1 MGSIH
6 ASPLGYGLGTLGTNA
21 PGSFHPHWRD
31 RIQIHSPQTSPQGLS
46 PKPGPTSLLGFA
58 TLPLAAPPLGGK
70 LLARNSGLPDGGPT
84 QTTPKPPPCSMT
96 KAPIRVTI
104 TGAAGQIGYAL
115 LPRIASGQMFGPDQP
130 VILQMLEIPMEKA
143 MAALKGVA
151 MELEDCAFPLLQD
164 MVLSSDPDVAFKDA
178 NWCLLVGSKPR
189 GPGMERGDLIR
200 ENGPIFTGQGRSIN
214 DNAASDVRVAVV
226 GNPCNTNCL
235 IAMHSAPDVPDDR
248 FSAMTRLD
256 QNRAQAQLAAKAG
269 VHTSAVKNTLIWGN
283 HSATQVPDFVHATIN
298 GVSAA
303 EVIGDNDWL
312 TTTFFETVQKRGA
325 AIIAARGLSSAASA
339 ANGLIDHVRDLRNAT
354 PDGEWRSVC
363 VKSDGSYGVPEGLIS
378 SFPVRADGKGDW
390 EIVQGLELTPF
401 LAEKIAL
408 SAKELS
414 SERETVSG
422 LLS

>member
-1 MGSIH
+1 
-6 ASPLGYGLGTLGTNA
+6 
-21 PGSFHPHWRD
+21 
-31 RIQIHSPQTSPQGLS
+31 
-46 PKPGPTSLLGFA
+46 
-58 TLPLAAPPLGGK
+58 
-70 LLARNSGLPDGGPT
+70 
-84 QTTPKPPPCSMT
+84 MT

-143 MAALKGVA
+143 MAALNGVA

-164 MVLSSDPDVAFKDA
+164 MVLTSEPDVAFKDA

-256 QNRAQAQLAAKAG
+256 QNRAQAQLAARAD
-269 VHTSAVKNTLIWGN
+269 VATTAVSNTLIWGN
-283 HSATQVPDFVHATIN
+283 HSATQVPDYKNTTID
-298 GVSAA
+298 GRSAA
-303 EVIGDNDWL
+303 EVIDDLEWL
-312 TTTFFETVQKRGA
+312 QGEFFKTVQQRGA
-325 AIIAARGLSSAASA
+325 AIIKARGLSSAASA
-339 ANGLIDHVRDLRNAT
+339 ANGLIDHVRDLTQAT
-354 PDGEWRSVC
+354 PQGEWRSVC
-363 VKSDGSYGVPEGLIS
+363 VASDGSYGVSEGLIS
-378 SFPVRADGKGDW
+378 SFPVRSMGDGSW
-390 EIVQGLELTPF
+390 EIVQGLELDEF
-401 LAEKIAL
+401 LRGRLDATVAEL
-408 SAKELS
+408 EE
-414 SERETVSG
+414 ERGLVSD
-422 LLS
+422 LLVNAG